1 MDARADAGERR
12 ALYEACIEKGTA
24 LGMSRYAIEEAIE
37 DQTQSIM

>member
-1 MDARADAGERR
+1 MDARVDAKERR

-37 DQTQSIM
+37 QQAQSIV